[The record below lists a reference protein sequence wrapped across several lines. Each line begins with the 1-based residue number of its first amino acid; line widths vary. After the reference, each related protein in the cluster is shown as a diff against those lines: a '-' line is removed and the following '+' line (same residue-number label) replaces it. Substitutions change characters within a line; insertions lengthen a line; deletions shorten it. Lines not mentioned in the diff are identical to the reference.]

1 MYNKKLI
8 VKSIISMMFLFA
20 AITVSSASD
29 DGIPNIDE
37 TGIQTISAAP
47 PNVAITSFY
56 LSNSATGTTP
66 VTSFKR
72 GQTIY
77 FMVKYT
83 VSATGNVLRVYS
95 NPTGSQTALMEV
107 AVSGGNLAIKTVKYT
122 ITT

>member
-1 MYNKKLI
+1 MIFVCL
-8 VKSIISMMFLFA
+8 
-20 AITVSSASD
+20 
-29 DGIPNIDE
+29 
-37 TGIQTISAAP
+37 
-47 PNVAITSFY
+47 SFY
-56 LSNSATGTTP
+56 LSNSGTGTTP

-95 NPTGSQTALMEV
+95 NPTWPTTISNTLFFTTASQPAGSYSTSTSFLTSTSNPTGSQTALMEV